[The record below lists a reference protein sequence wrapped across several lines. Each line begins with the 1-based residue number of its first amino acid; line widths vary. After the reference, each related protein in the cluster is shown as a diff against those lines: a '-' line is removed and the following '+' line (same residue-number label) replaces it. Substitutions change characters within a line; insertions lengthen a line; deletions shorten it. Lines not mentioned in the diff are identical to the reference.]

1 MTTTLAHEDVTTS
14 EVVEVPLS
22 PKTRVATGLVMLAVA
37 ASALLFG
44 MNPGDNKNAQ
54 FRLSSG
60 DAAIVIPEVEVPL
73 TAFCVVLAVV
83 AAALGLYH
91 LFRGFSA
98 AARPWVYAAI
108 VFCFITAFLGWATT
122 GGAGSVLDVPALLRT
137 TIFLA
142 VPLALGAMAGV
153 IGERSGV
160 INIAIEGQML
170 AGAFFAA
177 VVGTVAHNLGA
188 GVVGA
193 VIAGA
198 LVGALLAVFAIR
210 YTVNQ
215 IVLGVVINLL
225 ILGLT
230 SYLFSSLLQ
239 RYQDTLNA
247 PGFFG
252 RVKIPVLSEI
262 PVIGPALFNT
272 TWLTYAAYAVIIAV
286 QFGLYR
292 TRWGLRSRAVGEHPK
307 AADTAGIDVN
317 RLRFWNVVLGGAIA
331 GLAGA
336 AISVGSVGGFQAD
349 MTDGK
354 GYIALA
360 AVIFGRWTPLGAMGA
375 ALFFGF
381 TNAVADI
388 LGIISP
394 PVTVPGQFLSMLP
407 YIATIVVVAGLVGRI
422 RAPAA
427 DGIPYVKS

>member
-1 MTTTLAHEDVTTS
+1 MTAVLTPEEVKST
-14 EVVEVPLS
+14 EVVEVRQ
-22 PKTRVATGLVMLAVA
+22 TRRARVATGVVVLVVA
-37 ASALLFG
+37 AAALLFG
-44 MNPGDNKNAQ
+44 LNPGDNADAQ
-54 FRLSSG
+54 FRLTPG
-60 DAAIVIPEVEVPL
+60 DAAITIPEVEVPL
-73 TAFCVVLAVV
+73 NAFCLVLAVV
-83 AAALGLYH
+83 AAVMGLYQ
-91 LFRGFSA
+91 LLRGFGA
-98 AARPWVYAAI
+98 AARPWVYTAT
-108 VFCFITAFLGWATT
+108 VFCFIAAFLGWATT
-122 GGAGSVLDVPALLRT
+122 GGAGSVLDVPVLLRT

-142 VPLALGAMAGV
+142 VPLVLGAMAGV

-170 AGAFFAA
+170 AGAFLAA

-210 YTVNQ
+210 YQVNQ
-215 IVLGVVINLL
+215 VVLGVVINLL

-230 SYLFSSLLQ
+230 SYLFSALLQ
-239 RYQDTLNA
+239 RNQDSLNA

-262 PVIGPALFNT
+262 PVIGPALFHT

-292 TRWGLRSRAVGEHPK
+292 TRWGLRTRAVGEHPK

-317 RLRFWNVVLGGAIA
+317 RLRFWNVVLGGAVA

-336 AISVGSVGGFQAD
+336 AISIGSVGGFQAD

-388 LGIISP
+388 LGIINP
-394 PVTVPGQFLSMLP
+394 PVNVPGQFLSMLP
-407 YIATIVVVAGLVGRI
+407 YVATIIVVAGLVGRV

>member
-1 MTTTLAHEDVTTS
+1 MTATLAHEDVTTS
-14 EVVEVPLS
+14 EVVEVPQSRRARL
-22 PKTRVATGLVMLAVA
+22 ATGIAMLVA
-37 ASALLFG
+37 AAVSLLFAL
-44 MNPGDNKNAQ
+44 NPGDSPDAR
-54 FRLSSG
+54 FRLAPG
-60 DAAIVIPEVEVPL
+60 DASISLPEVVIP
-73 TAFCVVLAVV
+73 AAGFCIALA
-83 AAALGLYH
+83 AIGAALAAYQLV
-91 LFRGFSA
+91 RGFGA
-98 AARPWVYAAI
+98 RARPWAYTGSLV
-108 VFCFITAFLGWATT
+108 CFVAAFLAWATT
-122 GGAGSVLDVPALLRT
+122 GTGNSVLDVPVLLRT

-142 VPLALGAMAGV
+142 VPLVLGAMAGV

-170 AGAFFAA
+170 AGAFLAA

-193 VIAGA
+193 VVAGA

-210 YTVNQ
+210 YVVNQ
-215 IVLGVVINLL
+215 VVLGVVINLL

-239 RYQDTLNA
+239 RNQEGLNN

-252 RVKIPVLSEI
+252 RVMIPVLSEI
-262 PVIGPALFNT
+262 PIIGPALFHT
-272 TWLTYAAYAVIIAV
+272 TWLTYAAYVVIIAV
-286 QFGLYR
+286 HVGLYR
-292 TRWGLRSRAVGEHPK
+292 TRWGLRTRAVGEHPK
-307 AADTAGIDVN
+307 AADTAGVDVN
-317 RLRFWNVVLGGAIA
+317 RLRFWNVVLGGGIA

-336 AISVGSVGGFQAD
+336 AISIGSVGGFQAE

-381 TNAVADI
+381 TNALAQI
-388 LGIISP
+388 LGIIDP
-394 PVTVPGQFLSMLP
+394 PVDVPGQFLSMLP
-407 YIATIVVVAGLVGRI
+407 YLATIVVVAGVVGRV

>member
-1 MTTTLAHEDVTTS
+1 MTATLSHEEVTTS
-14 EVVEVPLS
+14 EVVEVPQPTRS
-22 PKTRVATGLVMLAVA
+22 RVATGVAMIVA
-37 ASALLFG
+37 ALAALMFG
-44 MNPGDNKNAQ
+44 LNPGDSSDAR
-54 FRLSSG
+54 FRLASG
-60 DAAIVIPEVEVPL
+60 DAAIGIPVVAVPV
-73 TAFCVVLAVV
+73 TAFCLVMAVV
-83 AAALGLYH
+83 AAVLGLYQ
-91 LFRGFSA
+91 LARGFGER
-98 AARPWVYAAI
+98 ARPWVYAAA
-108 VFCFITAFLGWATT
+108 VFCFVAAFLGWATT
-122 GGAGSVLDVPALLRT
+122 GGANVVLDVPALLRA

-142 VPLALGAMAGV
+142 VPLMLGAMAGV

-160 INIAIEGQML
+160 INVAIEGQML
-170 AGAFFAA
+170 AGAFLAA

-188 GVVGA
+188 GVIGA
-193 VIAGA
+193 IIAGG

-210 YTVNQ
+210 YLVNQ
-215 IVLGVVINLL
+215 VVLGVVINLL

-230 SYLFSSLLQ
+230 NYLFSSLLQ
-239 RYQDTLNA
+239 RNQDGLNN

-262 PVIGPALFNT
+262 PIIGPALFDT
-272 TWLTYAAYAVIIAV
+272 TWLTYIAYLVVIAV

-292 TRWGLRSRAVGEHPK
+292 TRWGLRTRAIGEHPK

-317 RLRFWNVVLGGAIA
+317 RLRFWNVVLGGAVA

-336 AISVGSVGGFQAD
+336 VISIGSIGGFQSN

-354 GYIALA
+354 GFIALA
-360 AVIFGRWTPLGAMGA
+360 AVIFGRWTPLGATGA

-388 LGIISP
+388 LGIIDP
-394 PVTVPGQFLSMLP
+394 PVDVPGQFLSMLP
-407 YIATIVVVAGLVGRI
+407 YLATIVVVAGVVGRV

>member
-1 MTTTLAHEDVTTS
+1 MTAPLTHEDVTTS
-14 EVVEVPLS
+14 EVVEVAQS
-22 PKTRVATGLVMLAVA
+22 RRARIASGVAILVAGVA
-37 ASALLFG
+37 ALLFG
-44 MNPGDNKNAQ
+44 LNPGENAHAR
-54 FRLSSG
+54 FRLSPD
-60 DAAIVIPEVEVPL
+60 DAVLSLPVVDIP
-73 TAFCVVLAVV
+73 AMVLGVLLGGIAGL
-83 AAALGLYH
+83 LGLYQ
-91 LFRGFSA
+91 LFRGFSRRT
-98 AARPWVYAAI
+98 RPWVYAVALL
-108 VFCFITAFLGWATT
+108 CFVAAFLGWATT
-122 GGAGSVLDVPALLRT
+122 EGGSVLDVPALLRT

-170 AGAFFAA
+170 AGAFLAA

-188 GVVGA
+188 GVIGA

-198 LVGALLAVFAIR
+198 LVGALLAVFSIR
-210 YTVNQ
+210 YQVNQ

-239 RYQDTLNA
+239 THQDTLNA

-252 RVKIPVLSEI
+252 RVQIPILSEI
-262 PVIGPALFNT
+262 PILGPALFDT
-272 TWLTYAAYAVIIAV
+272 TWLSYTAYVVIIAV

-292 TRWGLRSRAVGEHPK
+292 TRWGLRTRAIGEHPK

-317 RLRFWNVVLGGAIA
+317 RTRFWNVVLGGAVA

-336 AISVGSVGGFQAD
+336 AISIGSVGGFQTD

-388 LGIISP
+388 IGIIGP
-394 PVTVPGQFLSMLP
+394 PVTVPSQFLAMLP
-407 YIATIVVVAGLVGRI
+407 YVATIVVVAGLAGRV

-427 DGIPYVKS
+427 GGVPYTKS